1 MKQMQYA
8 WKIMVDNELFC

>member
-1 MKQMQYA
+1 MKQMEYA